1 MSVDR
6 RRGTSGSSVGM
17 PMDRVDGRLKVTG
30 SATYAAEFR
39 VLDLTHAV
47 LVQSPIARG
56 RIARLDTAAAAA
68 APGVLGILSHLNA
81 PRLPHLKSAVYE
93 GGAAIQTVLPLG
105 DDAIH
110 YVGQPI
116 AVVVAETWEQAQ
128 HAAALVRA
136 EYQPGQVRGPLETR
150 LNEAYPPRPF
160 FGGITADY
168 ARGDPAAGLGAAAI
182 RVEQTYT
189 TPIEHHNPMEPHAA
203 IAVWHGAAELTVYD
217 TTQGAAWSRQGLAEA
232 LEIGA
237 DKVRVI
243 CPFVGGGFG
252 TKGGTWPY
260 AILAPLAARHVGRP
274 VKLVLT
280 RAQMF
285 TSVGYRSQTLQ
296 ELQLGALPEGTLTAI
311 THSSTS
317 IGSGVGENP
326 EPAPEVTKI
335 LYACPNLE
343 THLRLVQLDLGVPTS
358 MRAPGETPGT
368 FALESAMD
376 ELAIALDIDPIELRL
391 RNYADTDPA
400 SGMPWSSNGLR
411 ECYAQGAE
419 CFDWARRNPRPR
431 SMRDGRWLVG
441 WGMATAS
448 YPTHGFPAQA
458 TATITADG
466 RAVVRSATADLG
478 TGQYTVMTQVAA
490 DALGLRPDQVK
501 FELGDSDMPYAFVA
515 GGSSGVRSV
524 GPAVRAACEAA
535 RAKLLRLATSEDES
549 YASIL
554 ARHGLAE
561 VTGEGS
567 VDEVEAADGHRVNAF
582 GAQFVEVRV
591 DPDLGLVRV
600 SRALGVFDIGQVLN
614 PKTARSQAIGGIVWG
629 IGMALLERTAIHPTL
644 AAVVSTNLTS
654 YLLPVHADVPAVDA
668 FFVDVRDPYVNSLGA
683 KGAGELGITGVAA
696 AIANAVY
703 HATGKRIRDLPISP
717 EKLL

>member
-1 MSVDR
+1 M
-6 RRGTSGSSVGM
+6 
-17 PMDRVDGRLKVTG
+17 
-30 SATYAAEFR
+30 E
-39 VLDLTHAV
+39 AV
-47 LVQSPIARG
+47 VALV
-56 RIARLDTAAAAA
+56 
-68 APGVLGILSHLNA
+68 
-81 PRLPHLKSAVYE
+81 
-93 GGAAIQTVLPLG
+93 
-105 DDAIH
+105 DDAIQH
-110 YVGQPI
+110 VGKPI
-116 AVVVAETWEQAQ
+116 AVVVAEPWEQAQ

-168 ARGDPAAGLGAAAI
+168 VRGDPGAALGAAGI

-189 TPIEHHNPMEPHAA
+189 KPVEHHNPMEPPAA
-203 IAVWHGAAELTVYD
+203 IAVWHGAGELTVYD

-232 LEIGA
+232 LELAA

-252 TKGGTWPY
+252 AKGGTWPY
-260 AILAPLAARHVGRP
+260 TVLAALAARHVGRP

-280 RAQMF
+280 RAQMY

-296 ELQLGALPEGTLTAI
+296 ELHLGALPDGTLTAI
-311 THSSTS
+311 THASTS
-317 IGSGVGENP
+317 IGSDVGENP

-358 MRAPGETPGT
+358 MRAPGEAPGT

-376 ELAIALDIDPIELRL
+376 ELAVALDIDPIDLRL
-391 RNYADTDPA
+391 RNSADTAPA
-400 SGMPWSSNGLR
+400 SAMPWSSNGLR

-419 CFDWARRNPRPR
+419 RFDWARRNPRPR

-448 YPTHGFPAQA
+448 YPTYGFPAQA
-458 TATITADG
+458 AATITADG

-490 DALGLRPDQVK
+490 DALGLPPDQVK

-524 GPAVRAACEAA
+524 GPAVRAACGAA
-535 RAKLLRLATSEDES
+535 RAKLLTLATSEDES

-567 VDEVEAADGHRVNAF
+567 VDSVDAADGHRVNAF
-582 GAQFVEVRV
+582 GAQFVEGRV
-591 DPDLGLVRV
+591 DADLGLVRV
-600 SRALGVFDIGQVLN
+600 SRALGVFDIGQGLN
-614 PKTARSQAIGGIVWG
+614 PKTARSQ
-629 IGMALLERTAIHPTL
+629 
-644 AAVVSTNLTS
+644 
-654 YLLPVHADVPAVDA
+654 
-668 FFVDVRDPYVNSLGA
+668 
-683 KGAGELGITGVAA
+683 
-696 AIANAVY
+696 
-703 HATGKRIRDLPISP
+703 
-717 EKLL
+717 